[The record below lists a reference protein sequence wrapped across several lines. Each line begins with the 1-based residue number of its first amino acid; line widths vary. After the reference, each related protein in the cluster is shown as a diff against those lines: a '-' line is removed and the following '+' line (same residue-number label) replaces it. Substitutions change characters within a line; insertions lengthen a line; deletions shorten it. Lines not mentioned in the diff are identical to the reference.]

1 MIYLSHFTLPRQT
14 RREILLDELVN
25 NRTCYSNFYPFQ
37 VFDNWEEETFSF
49 EPITVLYGGNG
60 SGKTTLAARLAEVY
74 DCNVFHMDDF
84 FLRPEQRTPE
94 RYSQI
99 GGNVDYER
107 FHEEVLLPLTSGHDF
122 SYRPFDCKTLTF
134 CAPVK
139 VTQKKLNI
147 IEGTYSHH
155 PYFGNPYD
163 LKFLLS
169 VDAETQRQR
178 ECQAHGR
185 GRAQLPELRP
195 GNGAVVEHHDG
206 CQHA

>member
-1 MIYLSHFTLPRQT
+1 MEQKLRQIIARIDHALT
-14 RREILLDELVN
+14 KKEKICVAIEGSC
-25 NRTCYSNFYPFQ
+25 T
-37 VFDNWEEETFSF
+37 
-49 EPITVLYGGNG
+49 

-147 IEGTYSHH
+147 IEGSYSLH
-155 PYFGNPYD
+155 PYFGDPYD
-163 LKFLLS
+163 LKILLTIDPQLQKERVLTRPAFLQEAFFTKWIPMENRYLAS
-169 VDAETQRQR
+169 YDF
-178 ECQAHGR
+178 HPD
-185 GRAQLPELRP
+185 LIF
-195 GNGAVVEHHDG
+195 
-206 CQHA
+206 